1 MNESSDVSPLSIAQW
16 LSTIAHELRAPL
28 ATIKG
33 AATTVIEYPQLS
45 RERVVGFLESIDAE
59 ADRLTDMLDF
69 LIDLSRFQLGALKVR
84 YSFNALL
91 EVVEDALS
99 EVKLRYGDRLVTVEG
114 PDIRLLFDPR
124 HIRQVVT
131 CLVNNALARSAADA
145 VVHVSIS
152 SDARRAVVAVH
163 DTGAPTTLD
172 RPTFE
177 QLLDQVTRLNEPGL
191 RSLALPVLRLAVSQA
206 FVELNGGQL
215 WFEREG
221 SGNTVCFSLPMTNT
235 VSLEE

>member
-1 MNESSDVSPLSIAQW
+1 MNESSNVSSLFIAQW

-28 ATIKG
+28 ATVKG
-33 AATTVIEYPQLS
+33 AATTVIEYPALP
-45 RERVVGFLESIDAE
+45 RERIVGFLESIDAE

-84 YSFNALL
+84 CTCDSLL
-91 EVVEDALS
+91 EVVEYAVS
-99 EVKLRYGDRLVTVEG
+99 AIKLRYSDRLVTVEG
-114 PDIRLLFDPR
+114 PDVRLLFDPR

-152 SDARRAVVAVH
+152 SDTLRAIVVVH
-163 DTGAPTTLD
+163 DTGVPTIPD

-206 FVELNGGQL
+206 LVELNGGQM
-215 WFEREG
+215 WFECEG
-221 SGNTVCFSLPMTNT
+221 SGNTVSFSLPMTNT